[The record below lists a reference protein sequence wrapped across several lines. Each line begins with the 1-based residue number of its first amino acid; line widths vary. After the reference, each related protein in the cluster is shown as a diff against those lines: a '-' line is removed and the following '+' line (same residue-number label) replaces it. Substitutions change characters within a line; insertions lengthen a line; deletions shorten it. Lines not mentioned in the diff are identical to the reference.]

1 MYLLVNLLSNFTSSE
16 SIIKQCKFL
25 MIIINIKDILLS
37 EMMLAVKILQK
48 LSVI

>member
-16 SIIKQCKFL
+16 SIIKQRKFL
-25 MIIINIKDILLS
+25 MIIISIKDILLS